1 MPGRGQGPRV
11 HCPRRTRSA
20 SAACLPMPFGGDYR
34 IISKIVDME
43 DKEGPKGHH
52 PWYRSIIPRSGE
64 KRALLISLA
73 LLVLILA
80 LLVLEYAPRV
90 ARFEVGKPSTE
101 TVISS
106 RDFSVVDEEATRE
119 AREAERARKERLF
132 VDDSAN
138 REALSRLGLFF
149 DRARETSVLE
159 GDLTDKINALLAE
172 EAPDMSLKSMKT
184 ILQASE
190 EDSPIIFATA
200 VDLLTTAMSRP
211 VSSDNLKEK
220 KDEIKLR
227 AEAMPLAEDIRQAS
241 MELAASFLA
250 TNTAYSSELI
260 ERDIEDA
267 MNNVEA
273 VAANYSAGQ
282 KIVEKG
288 EIISELTLASL
299 SEAGALSPVGN
310 YQQVLG
316 ISVMVIVLYAMAL
329 VFFKRFRPDIAGNWR
344 VVAMIC
350 LVFLAFCVSCRV
362 CAVFIDENPL
372 WGYLIP
378 LALVGLIL
386 AVLLDDLV
394 ALFMVVSGGIL
405 TGLFVK
411 GNIYLTFSALLGGI
425 AAALLV
431 TEIRKRED
439 LIRAAVEISLIL
451 AVISMITASLIKD
464 MRFILL
470 AGLLGLGN
478 GAVTAVL
485 TLGLLPVLERIS
497 GITTP
502 MHLLELASPDQP
514 LMRELVSKAPG
525 TYSHSVIMGNL
536 ANAAALEIGAD
547 AQLARVGS
555 YYHDIGKIKRSSFFV
570 ENQPSGSNGH
580 VNLKPNLSA
589 LVITAHVKEG
599 VELAREYHLP
609 QEVVDIIR
617 QHHGTSLVRY
627 FYARALEEGGGAD
640 AVSESRFRYPGE
652 KPQSKEAALVMLAD
666 AVEAA
671 AKALEKP
678 TPVKLEQLVKSLVE
692 ERLEDG
698 QLSESNMTMGD
709 LEKMS
714 KAFVRVLSG
723 MYHERIEYPVLVKE
737 EGVS

>member
-1 MPGRGQGPRV
+1 
-11 HCPRRTRSA
+11 
-20 SAACLPMPFGGDYR
+20 
-34 IISKIVDME
+34 ME

>member
-11 HCPRRTRSA
+11 HCPRRTRST

>member
-1 MPGRGQGPRV
+1 
-11 HCPRRTRSA
+11 
-20 SAACLPMPFGGDYR
+20 
-34 IISKIVDME
+34 
-43 DKEGPKGHH
+43 
-52 PWYRSIIPRSGE
+52 
-64 KRALLISLA
+64 
-73 LLVLILA
+73 
-80 LLVLEYAPRV
+80 
-90 ARFEVGKPSTE
+90 
-101 TVISS
+101 
-106 RDFSVVDEEATRE
+106 
-119 AREAERARKERLF
+119 
-132 VDDSAN
+132 
-138 REALSRLGLFF
+138 
-149 DRARETSVLE
+149 
-159 GDLTDKINALLAE
+159 
-172 EAPDMSLKSMKT
+172 
-184 ILQASE
+184 
-190 EDSPIIFATA
+190 
-200 VDLLTTAMSRP
+200 
-211 VSSDNLKEK
+211 
-220 KDEIKLR
+220 
-227 AEAMPLAEDIRQAS
+227 
-241 MELAASFLA
+241 
-250 TNTAYSSELI
+250 
-260 ERDIEDA
+260 
-267 MNNVEA
+267 
-273 VAANYSAGQ
+273 
-282 KIVEKG
+282 
-288 EIISELTLASL
+288 
-299 SEAGALSPVGN
+299 
-310 YQQVLG
+310 
-316 ISVMVIVLYAMAL
+316 MVIVLYAMAL

-525 TYSHSVIMGNL
+525 TYTHSVIMGNL

>member
-299 SEAGALSPVGN
+299 SEAGALS
-310 YQQVLG
+310 
-316 ISVMVIVLYAMAL
+316 
-329 VFFKRFRPDIAGNWR
+329 RW
-344 VVAMIC
+344 
-350 LVFLAFCVSCRV
+350 
-362 CAVFIDENPL
+362 
-372 WGYLIP
+372 
-378 LALVGLIL
+378 
-386 AVLLDDLV
+386 
-394 ALFMVVSGGIL
+394 
-405 TGLFVK
+405 
-411 GNIYLTFSALLGGI
+411 
-425 AAALLV
+425 
-431 TEIRKRED
+431 
-439 LIRAAVEISLIL
+439 
-451 AVISMITASLIKD
+451 
-464 MRFILL
+464 
-470 AGLLGLGN
+470 
-478 GAVTAVL
+478 
-485 TLGLLPVLERIS
+485 
-497 GITTP
+497 GITSRCW
-502 MHLLELASPDQP
+502 ASASWSSSSMPWP
-514 LMRELVSKAPG
+514 SSSSSA
-525 TYSHSVIMGNL
+525 SV
-536 ANAAALEIGAD
+536 
-547 AQLARVGS
+547 
-555 YYHDIGKIKRSSFFV
+555 
-570 ENQPSGSNGH
+570 
-580 VNLKPNLSA
+580 
-589 LVITAHVKEG
+589 
-599 VELAREYHLP
+599 
-609 QEVVDIIR
+609 
-617 QHHGTSLVRY
+617 
-627 FYARALEEGGGAD
+627 
-640 AVSESRFRYPGE
+640 
-652 KPQSKEAALVMLAD
+652 
-666 AVEAA
+666 
-671 AKALEKP
+671 
-678 TPVKLEQLVKSLVE
+678 
-692 ERLEDG
+692 
-698 QLSESNMTMGD
+698 
-709 LEKMS
+709 
-714 KAFVRVLSG
+714 
-723 MYHERIEYPVLVKE
+723 RI
-737 EGVS
+737 

>member
-227 AEAMPLAEDIRQAS
+227 EEAMPLAEDIRQAS